1 LTGSSHFPVQGG
13 FLAHENTSAM
23 QCNVNA
29 YVGDPNIVLL
39 FFFMLVSCIWKWIS
53 VAYTIYTG

>member
-29 YVGDPNIVLL
+29 YVGDPNIVL
-39 FFFMLVSCIWKWIS
+39 FFCIYVSFVHLKMN
-53 VAYTIYTG
+53 